1 MIETIGYWMMISG
14 VCIFFVGM
22 ILMLAGLGI

>member
-1 MIETIGYWMMISG
+1 MIETIGYWMMMLG

-22 ILMLAGLGI
+22 ILMLAGLGM